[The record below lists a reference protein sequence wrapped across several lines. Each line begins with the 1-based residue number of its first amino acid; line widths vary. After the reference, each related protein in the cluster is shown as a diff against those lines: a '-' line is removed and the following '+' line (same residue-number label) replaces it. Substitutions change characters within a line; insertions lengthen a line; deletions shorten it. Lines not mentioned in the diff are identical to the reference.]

1 MNKKEEYFIEGA
13 HQNLP
18 ERFDKE
24 EGFLPDENVAKE
36 VIDTSPS
43 IDELI
48 DEKVVEVEK
57 DTDIEYEHIGPE
69 AHKYE
74 GMSAEEIDEQ
84 IHEQLKSQYPDQ
96 YPEYLNPDMKGLR
109 DAIGKAY
116 EQDEASEYR
125 RHESMN
131 QRYREAKWSEVPFQ
145 TKDIGGT
152 VYGGH
157 AGRDNLKTLNKNK
170 EGRSLREL
178 VRRLFKTEP
187 ELITEEEYPS
197 FEELVEESDN
207 TDVEKIT
214 KGVLSKEELKK
225 EESEQDKAA

>member
-1 MNKKEEYFIEGA
+1 MEKEEHIIKGVVKNQPDSFDKYEDVVDGIIKKEIKD
-13 HQNLP
+13 Q
-18 ERFDKE
+18 
-24 EGFLPDENVAKE
+24 
-36 VIDTSPS
+36 SPS
-43 IDELI
+43 IEELI
-48 DEKVVEVEK
+48 DEEVIKVEE
-57 DTDIEYEHIGPE
+57 DNDIEYEHIGPE
-69 AHKYE
+69 AHKYN

-84 IHEQLKSQYPDQ
+84 IHKQLKSQYPDQ
-96 YPEYLNPDMKGLR
+96 YPEYLNPDMEGLR

-116 EQDEASEYR
+116 EQDEARY
-125 RHESMN
+125 HEPMN
-131 QRYREAKWSEVPFQ
+131 QRYREEKWLEVPFQ
-145 TKDIGGT
+145 TKDKGGT

-157 AGRDNLKTLNKNK
+157 AGRDNLKTLTENKK
-170 EGRSLREL
+170 SRSLREL